1 MFAALF
7 ALPHSLS
14 ARSLSA
20 RWPKLAKHSV
30 SVMGSAGLLA
40 LITPTQAGFLEV
52 LFGQPNNRS
61 SFVFSPPQPN
71 PLTPEEDTER
81 QKQNRLASERK
92 MSEQAG
98 RNLKIFRVLADIAHE
113 QGRKQAFLMD
123 PTLRYGD
130 IVVTDTGL
138 EVYEGKSWKERSP
151 LQFRPLHLS
160 ALRNRKDLQV
170 LQRVSGFPTAP
181 EDVQTASAIRT
192 LTIIGQTNAK
202 PAQVRETEAQP
213 TAAQTRTGIPAPKV
227 SKPRVDVVRAVEV
240 VRPAQVRQAM
250 NSQTMNTQVMNSQTL
265 NRQAQNNQAKAPLAT
280 TRNQNTQN
288 NYISQNSVSPLV
300 ANIFYLFR

>member
-7 ALPHSLS
+7 ALPHALS

-61 SFVFSPPQPN
+61 SFVFSPPQPS

-81 QKQNRLASERK
+81 QKQNRLASERQ

-113 QGRKQAFLMD
+113 QCRKQAFLMD

-138 EVYEGKSWKERSP
+138 EVYEGRSWKERSP

-170 LQRVSGFPTAP
+170 LQKASGFPVAP

-202 PAQVRETEAQP
+202 PAQVRATDAQP

-227 SKPRVDVVRAVEV
+227 SKPRVNVVRAVEV
-240 VRPAQVRQAM
+240 VRPTQVRQAM
-250 NSQTMNTQVMNSQTL
+250 NTQVMNTQTL
-265 NRQAQNNQAKAPLAT
+265 NTQAQNKQAKAP
-280 TRNQNTQN
+280 
-288 NYISQNSVSPLV
+288 
-300 ANIFYLFR
+300 